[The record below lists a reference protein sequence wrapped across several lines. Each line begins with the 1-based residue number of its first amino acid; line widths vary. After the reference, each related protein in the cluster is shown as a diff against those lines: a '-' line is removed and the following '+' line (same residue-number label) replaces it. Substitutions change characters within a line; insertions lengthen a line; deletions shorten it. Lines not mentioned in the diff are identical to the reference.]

1 MFSLDIAGSL
11 SPHRG
16 VHARPRAVRL
26 VAGPRLLR
34 SADGFES
41 LIHVL
46 VFGEPLTPQI
56 AKRPDVAKASVGLD
70 AALPS
75 DASGADDRKVARVVW
90 YPSREEALA
99 AAGLAL

>member
-1 MFSLDIAGSL
+1 
-11 SPHRG
+11 
-16 VHARPRAVRL
+16 
-26 VAGPRLLR
+26 
-34 SADGFES
+34 
-41 LIHVL
+41 
-46 VFGEPLTPQI
+46 
-56 AKRPDVAKASVGLD
+56 VAKASVGLD